1 MADGDKPLSQDDIDA
16 LLAAMDEPA
25 PSPAPTAAPV
35 AAAPSPAIPAP
46 AAPSSASG
54 STSLDQDE
62 IDRLLAGIDAQTEQR
77 AASDTAMIDPE
88 ASERIARD
96 LGPAAP
102 GGLSDVGSKPS
113 APASPAA
120 VPADRALGQDEIDA
134 LLAQIGG
141 DPPAAVA
148 PAPAP
153 AAVADP
159 ASKEGPLS
167 QDDIDVL
174 LRQLNG
180 PEPEASAPAAN
191 GSPTPIGLTQD
202 ALADLVKKHEAG
214 AETEAPVMIDQ
225 SDIDALLNQLAAA
238 GADGADAQPALQ
250 QALASKEAEI
260 KAAQAGAP
268 APDQTLDA
276 VDASKVLASAA
287 PTLIGANAT
296 TSSMVAAPAA
306 TQVVFQGQVPWVT
319 PRELRGARWLL
330 AAAVVMLAAAA
341 ATMAMTVGSLRSLVQ
356 EVRTAR
362 ESQLAPTDSYAD
374 DLGAALGRL
383 GDHDDLEVAKA
394 ERFLMDLKKR
404 HPTHVDEISL
414 ALARHFRARGD
425 HRAAAREYAALGD
438 SGSIVDDP
446 RILIEHADSLDRVGD
461 RAGALRQL
469 YSLLA
474 AEGAYTGEKD
484 RRGMPRTAVARAVGQ
499 DAVAEAWLMIG
510 RLADAP
516 LVASAD
522 RPSAAVAGHDAGTGH
537 GGGDHAAPAADHGA
551 HGGGH

>member
-1 MADGDKPLSQDDIDA
+1 VP
-16 LLAAMDEPA
+16 
-25 PSPAPTAAPV
+25 
-35 AAAPSPAIPAP
+35 
-46 AAPSSASG
+46 
-54 STSLDQDE
+54 
-62 IDRLLAGIDAQTEQR
+62 
-77 AASDTAMIDPE
+77 
-88 ASERIARD
+88 
-96 LGPAAP
+96 
-102 GGLSDVGSKPS
+102 
-113 APASPAA
+113 
-120 VPADRALGQDEIDA
+120 VPADRPLGQDEIDA

-141 DPPAAVA
+141 EPPAAAAPPAV
-148 PAPAP
+148 PAPAT
-153 AAVADP
+153 AAE
-159 ASKEGPLS
+159 KEGPLS
-167 QDDIDVL
+167 QDDIDAL
-174 LRQLNG
+174 LRDLNG
-180 PEPEASAPAAN
+180 PEAAAAPPEPASVS

-250 QALASKEAEI
+250 EALAAKEAEI
-260 KAAQAGAP
+260 KAAQAGAH

-276 VDASKVLASAA
+276 VDASKILASAA

-362 ESQLAPTDSYAD
+362 ETQLAPTDSYAD
-374 DLGAALGRL
+374 DLGAALARL
-383 GDHDDLEVAKA
+383 RDPDDLEVAKA
-394 ERFLMDLKKR
+394 ERFLLDLKKR

-438 SGSIVDDP
+438 SGFIVDDP

-484 RRGMPRTAVARAVGQ
+484 RRGVPRTAAARAVGQ

-522 RPSAAVAGHDAGTGH
+522 RPAAAGHAGDH
-537 GGGDHAAPAADHGA
+537 HAAPAADHGA